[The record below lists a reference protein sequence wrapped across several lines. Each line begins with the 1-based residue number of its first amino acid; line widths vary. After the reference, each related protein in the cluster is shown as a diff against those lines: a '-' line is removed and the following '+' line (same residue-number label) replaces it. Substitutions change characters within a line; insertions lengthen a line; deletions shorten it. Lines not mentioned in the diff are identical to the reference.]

1 MRHAYNRCMVRFWV
15 IAIVAV
21 VVFTIYAVVDCALF
35 DRSRIRGLP
44 RGWWIVVIL
53 LVPIIGGLLWFLV
66 GRGRPLRF
74 GRNGGG
80 NRRTNAPD
88 DDPEFLR
95 RLRDDAEHEER
106 IRRLEQE
113 LAELDSD
120 APDAGTLD
128 DDALGTDRRRPD
140 GTENPGT
147 PGNPGDPGGSGRPNA

>member
-1 MRHAYNRCMVRFWV
+1 MVRFWV

-66 GRGRPLRF
+66 GRGRSLRF
-74 GRNGGG
+74 GRSGGSGGG
-80 NRRTNAPD
+80 RRSNAPD

-95 RLRDDAEHEER
+95 RLRDDAAHEER
-106 IRRLEQE
+106 IRKLEQE

-120 APDAGTLD
+120 APDAREHP
-128 DDALGTDRRRPD
+128 DDALGTDGRRPD
-140 GTENPGT
+140 AND
-147 PGNPGDPGGSGRPNA
+147 NPGDPGGSGRPNA

>member
-1 MRHAYNRCMVRFWV
+1 MVRFWV

-66 GRGRPLRF
+66 GRGRSLRF
-74 GRNGGG
+74 GRGGG
-80 NRRTNAPD
+80 GSGGGRRSNAPD

-95 RLRDDAEHEER
+95 RLRDDAAHEER
-106 IRRLEQE
+106 IRKLEQE

-120 APDAGTLD
+120 APNPGQRG

-140 GTENPGT
+140 GTENPGS
-147 PGNPGDPGGSGRPNA
+147 PGSPGDPGGSGRPNA

>member
-1 MRHAYNRCMVRFWV
+1 MVRFWV

-53 LVPIIGGLLWFLV
+53 LVPVIGGLLWFLV

-74 GRNGGG
+74 GRGGG
-80 NRRTNAPD
+80 SGGGRRSNAPD

-95 RLRDDAEHEER
+95 RLRDDAAHEER
-106 IRRLEQE
+106 IRKLEQE

-120 APDAGTLD
+120 APQPGQRG

-140 GTENPGT
+140 GTENPGS

>member
-1 MRHAYNRCMVRFWV
+1 MVRFWV

-66 GRGRPLRF
+66 GRGRSLRV
-74 GRNGGG
+74 GRGGG
-80 NRRTNAPD
+80 SGGGRRSNAPD

-95 RLRDDAEHEER
+95 RLRDDAAHEER
-106 IRRLEQE
+106 IRKLEQE

-120 APDAGTLD
+120 APDAREHP
-128 DDALGTDRRRPD
+128 DDALGTDGRRPD
-140 GTENPGT
+140 ANDN

>member
-1 MRHAYNRCMVRFWV
+1 MVRFWV

-66 GRGRPLRF
+66 GRGRSLRF
-74 GRNGGG
+74 GRSGGSGGG
-80 NRRTNAPD
+80 RRSNAPD

-95 RLRDDAEHEER
+95 RLRDDAAHEER
-106 IRRLEQE
+106 IRKLEQE

-120 APDAGTLD
+120 APDAREHP
-128 DDALGTDRRRPD
+128 DDALGTDGRRPD
-140 GTENPGT
+140 GND
-147 PGNPGDPGGSGRPNA
+147 NPGDPGGSGRPNA

>member
-1 MRHAYNRCMVRFWV
+1 MVRFWV

-66 GRGRPLRF
+66 GRGRSLRF
-74 GRNGGG
+74 GRGGG
-80 NRRTNAPD
+80 SGGGRRSNAPD

-95 RLRDDAEHEER
+95 RLRDDAAHEER
-106 IRRLEQE
+106 IRKLEQE

-120 APDAGTLD
+120 APNPGQRG

-140 GTENPGT
+140 GTENPGS
-147 PGNPGDPGGSGRPNA
+147 PGSPGDPGGSGRPNA

>member
-1 MRHAYNRCMVRFWV
+1 MVRFWV

-53 LVPIIGGLLWFLV
+53 LVPIIGGLLWFVV
-66 GRGRPLRF
+66 GRGRSLRF
-74 GRNGGG
+74 GRGGG
-80 NRRTNAPD
+80 SGGGRRSNAPD

-95 RLRDDAEHEER
+95 RLRDDAAHEER
-106 IRRLEQE
+106 IRKLEQE

-120 APDAGTLD
+120 APNPGQRG

-140 GTENPGT
+140 GTENPGS
-147 PGNPGDPGGSGRPNA
+147 PGSPGDPGGSGRPNA

>member
-1 MRHAYNRCMVRFWV
+1 MVRFWV

-53 LVPIIGGLLWFLV
+53 LVPIIGGALWFVV
-66 GRGRPLRF
+66 GRGRPLKF
-74 GRNGGG
+74 GRGGG
-80 NRRTNAPD
+80 RRSNAPD

-95 RLRDDAEHEER
+95 RLREDAAHEER
-106 IRRLEQE
+106 IRKLEQE

-120 APDAGTLD
+120 APDTREHP
-128 DDALGTDRRRPD
+128 DDALGTDGRRPD
-140 GTENPGT
+140 GNDNPGE
-147 PGNPGDPGGSGRPNA
+147 PGGSGRPNA

>member
-1 MRHAYNRCMVRFWV
+1 MVRFWV

-21 VVFTIYAVVDCALF
+21 VVFTIYAMVDCALF

-74 GRNGGG
+74 GRSGGG
-80 NRRTNAPD
+80 RRTNAPD

-120 APDAGTLD
+120 APADGGRGD
-128 DDALGTDRRRPD
+128 DTLGTDRRRPD
-140 GTENPGT
+140 GTENPGS
-147 PGNPGDPGGSGRPNA
+147 PGEPGGSGRPNA

>member
-1 MRHAYNRCMVRFWV
+1 MVRFWV

-53 LVPIIGGLLWFLV
+53 LVPIIGGALWFVV
-66 GRGRPLRF
+66 GRGRPLKL
-74 GRNGGG
+74 GRGGG
-80 NRRTNAPD
+80 GRRSSAPD

-95 RLRDDAEHEER
+95 RLREDAAHEER
-106 IRRLEQE
+106 IRKLEQE

-120 APDAGTLD
+120 APDTREHP
-128 DDALGTDRRRPD
+128 DDALGTDGRRPD
-140 GTENPGT
+140 GNDNPGE
-147 PGNPGDPGGSGRPNA
+147 PGGSGRPNA

>member
-1 MRHAYNRCMVRFWV
+1 MVRFWV

-66 GRGRPLRF
+66 GRGRSLRF
-74 GRNGGG
+74 GRSGGSGGG
-80 NRRTNAPD
+80 RRSNAPD

-95 RLRDDAEHEER
+95 RLRDDAAHEER
-106 IRRLEQE
+106 IRKLEQE

-120 APDAGTLD
+120 APDAREHP
-128 DDALGTDRRRPD
+128 DDALGTDGRRPD
-140 GTENPGT
+140 ANDN

>member
-1 MRHAYNRCMVRFWV
+1 MVRFWV

-66 GRGRPLRF
+66 GRGRSLRF
-74 GRNGGG
+74 GRGGASGGG
-80 NRRTNAPD
+80 RRSNAPD

-95 RLRDDAEHEER
+95 RLRDDAAHEER
-106 IRRLEQE
+106 IRKLEQE

-120 APDAGTLD
+120 APNPGQRG

-140 GTENPGT
+140 GTENPGS
-147 PGNPGDPGGSGRPNA
+147 PGSPGDPGGSGRPNA